1 MARCFLRVARGLS
14 AGLDA
19 GERSVIAQVAQ
30 ECADLIRF
38 DLGVPAPEDG
48 RTPEALR
55 AAAASDDPLQ
65 RLEAEFASDRTGS
78 APSDPAVK
86 RLFPAAVSDDAE
98 QAAEYR
104 RLSQAG
110 LVRDKLAALEAV
122 VATLDRV
129 PPASGSVLLDE
140 REGELW
146 LRGLADMRT
155 VLADRMGIRS
165 DSDLDALRLLRDNDL
180 EPETTADDT
189 EAGIDYLAT
198 VYEFLSWLQE
208 TLVDAMID

>member
-14 AGLDA
+14 AGLEM

-38 DLGVPAPEDG
+38 DLGVPAPDDD
-48 RTPEALR
+48 RTPEAFHT
-55 AAAASDDPLQ
+55 AAASEDPLQ
-65 RLEAEFASDRTGS
+65 RLEAELASDRIGS
-78 APSDPAVK
+78 EPSDPAVR
-86 RLFPAAVSDDAE
+86 RLFPAAVDDDAE
-98 QAAEYR
+98 QALEYR

-110 LVRDKLAALEAV
+110 LVRDKLVALDTV

-129 PPASGSVLLDE
+129 PSVSDSVLLDE
-140 REGELW
+140 AEGELW
-146 LRGLADMRT
+146 LRGLADMRI

-208 TLVDAMID
+208 TLVDAITD